1 MKPYHPG
8 AEMSINEE
16 KQSTAIEEASIKRNM
31 EDSLNW
37 DTPANKANQE
47 REMWLESFESNWDD

>member
-47 REMWLESFESNWDD
+47 REM